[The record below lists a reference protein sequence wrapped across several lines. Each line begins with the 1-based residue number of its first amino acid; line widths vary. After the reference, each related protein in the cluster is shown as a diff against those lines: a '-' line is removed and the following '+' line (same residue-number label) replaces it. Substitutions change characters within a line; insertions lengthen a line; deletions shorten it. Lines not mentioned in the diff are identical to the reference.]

1 VHGVAAAGGGGS
13 LCGAELPRR
22 RRGCV
27 PAEWRSLGGVAA
39 AAHDGGG
46 PASGGGAAAD
56 FGSLTASNF

>member
-1 VHGVAAAGGGGS
+1 
-13 LCGAELPRR
+13 
-22 RRGCV
+22 V
-27 PAEWRSLGGVAA
+27 PAEWRSLGGVAM